1 MKKTPLLNVALSRLI
16 ASLGH
21 GDMVVIGDAGLPVPP
36 GVELIDLALT
46 HGVPDFVSTLNVV
59 LSEMQVESHALAKE
73 IFDKQPTALN
83 TLDALNEE
91 GASGASRSAQSR
103 AIQGS
108 QPTGASDCSY
118 RRMPAVLQYR
128 PRRRGYLLIFDSTC
142 TRNAPCNAMLR
153 NCINSSGVCCFC
165 P

>member
-21 GDMVVIGDAGLPVPP
+21 GDMVVIGDAGLPVPS

-46 HGVPDFVSTLNVV
+46 HGVPDFVSTLKVV

-73 IFDKQPTALN
+73 IFDKQPTALS

-91 GASGASRSAQSR
+91 GALGRRDLLSHGQFKVLSRQAR
-103 AIQGS
+103 AIVRTGEC
-108 QPTGASDCSY
+108 QPYCNI
-118 RRMPAVLQYR
+118 VLV
-128 PRRRGYLLIFDSTC
+128 
-142 TRNAPCNAMLR
+142 A
-153 NCINSSGVCCFC
+153 GVTF
-165 P
+165 